1 MAAAGDRKTAAHKI
15 RRVDR
20 AVASVPSGAAEER
33 PDSAEQGGC

>member
-1 MAAAGDRKTAAHKI
+1 MAAAGDREIAAHKI

-20 AVASVPSGAAEER
+20 AVASAPSGVTEER